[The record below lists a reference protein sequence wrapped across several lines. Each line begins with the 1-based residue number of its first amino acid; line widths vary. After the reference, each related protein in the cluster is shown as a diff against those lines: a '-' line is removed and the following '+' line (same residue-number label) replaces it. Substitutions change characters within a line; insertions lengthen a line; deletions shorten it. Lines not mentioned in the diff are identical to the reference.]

1 MRTVDGSAR
10 ALDGRVALITGAG
23 RGIGRAIA
31 LAMAD
36 AGASV
41 ILVARTRGDLQS
53 VASEIEASGGDAI
66 VCPVDITDVGAF
78 ESALM
83 STPVADIVVNSAGTN
98 RPQPFTDVDEETF
111 DLILGTN
118 LRAMFFVSQAAV
130 RRLRSEG
137 LPGVILNI
145 SSQMGHVGARNRTA
159 YCASKHAVEGL
170 TKALGVEL
178 AQDGIRVVSIAPTFI
193 ETPMTL
199 PFFSDP
205 AFHAD
210 VLASIPLGRL
220 GSPEEVA
227 VTAVFLASP
236 AAGLI
241 TGSSVLLDGGWTA
254 R

>member
-1 MRTVDGSAR
+1 VRTVDGADPT
-10 ALDGRVALITGAG
+10 LDGRVALITGAG
-23 RGIGRAIA
+23 RGIGRSIA
-31 LAMAD
+31 LAMAG

-41 ILVARTRGDLQS
+41 IVVSRTRTDLES
-53 VASEIEASGGDAI
+53 VAAEIEAVGGDAI
-66 VCPVDITDVGAF
+66 VCPVDVTDLGSL
-78 ESALM
+78 ESALA

-98 RPQPFTDVDEETF
+98 RPQPFTDVDEATF
-111 DLILGTN
+111 DLILGIN
-118 LRAMFFVSQAAV
+118 LRAMFFVTQAAV
-130 RRLRSEG
+130 RRLRSAG
-137 LPGVILNI
+137 RPGVVLNI
-145 SSQMGHVGARNRTA
+145 SSQMGHVGAHNRTV

-178 AQDGIRVVSIAPTFI
+178 APDGIRVVSIAPTFI

-199 PFFSDP
+199 PFFTDP
-205 AFHAD
+205 AFQAD

-220 GSPEEVA
+220 GTLEEVA
-227 VTAVFLASP
+227 AAAVFLASP

>member
-1 MRTVDGSAR
+1 MRTVDGSDS

-23 RGIGRAIA
+23 RGIGRSIA
-31 LAMAD
+31 LAMAG
-36 AGASV
+36 AGASA
-41 ILVARTRGDLQS
+41 ILVSRTRTDLES
-53 VASEIEASGGDAI
+53 VANEIEAAGGDAI
-66 VCPVDITDVGAF
+66 VCPVDVTDPEAV
-78 ESALM
+78 ESALA

-98 RPQPFTDVDEETF
+98 LPQPFTDVDEATF

-118 LRAMFFVSQAAV
+118 LRAMFFVTQATV
-130 RRLRSEG
+130 RRLRSAG
-137 LPGVILNI
+137 RPGVVLNI
-145 SSQMGHVGARNRTA
+145 SSQMGHVGARNRTV

-193 ETPMTL
+193 ETPMTR
-199 PFFSDP
+199 PFLADP
-205 AFHAD
+205 AFQTD

-220 GSPEEVA
+220 GTLEEVA
-227 VTAVFLASP
+227 AAAVFLASP